1 LLAYIT
7 AAKFVDGLPLYR
19 QERIF
24 NRLNLVLN
32 RSTMA
37 RWMVRLGSLIPPL
50 INLMQDDV
58 LASALLHAD
67 ETEVQVLDEVGKA
80 PSSKSYMWFI
90 GRSGLQPIVLFQ
102 YEPHRSKTADLRV
115 SPEFKSSSKLRHH
128 RAKGG

>member
-1 LLAYIT
+1 MAFRSIGKSGSSIDSISNSIEALWLAGWS
-7 AAKFVDGLPLYR
+7 A
-19 QERIF
+19 
-24 NRLNLVLN
+24 
-32 RSTMA
+32 
-37 RWMVRLGSLIPPL
+37 LGSLIPPL

-128 RAKGG
+128 RGKGG